1 MHIPKRI
8 LPVFA
13 APCALLLAAVL
24 TPGASAGPVD
34 FTDLHHEV
42 LVRTVFA
49 EDARLEPLNII
60 VRVHDHVATLSGPV
74 PTRELAQRA
83 IAEAKKVPEI
93 REVRD
98 GMLVKNEDRGLSMP
112 FAMKTTKV
120 TPVKSPLTT
129 VVRWEENA
137 TKTLQPPSV
146 WRPAPAEPPLLPSR
160 PDIGV
165 LPSYLNQPP
174 KADAVSRT
182 KAAEPAPAAEFAEPK
197 LLSLAVESIVVRQE
211 RYRGLHWEIKDG
223 KAYLSGE
230 VTTWQ
235 DLRELAKALRQIPG
249 ITEIELRDLRLR

>member
-8 LPVFA
+8 LPHFA
-13 APCALLLAAVL
+13 APCALLLTAVL
-24 TPGASAGPVD
+24 TPAASAGPVD

-83 IAEAKKVPEI
+83 IAEAKKVPAI

-98 GMLVKNEDRGLSMP
+98 GMQVKNEERGLLMP
-112 FAMKTTKV
+112 FSMKMAKV
-120 TPVKSPLTT
+120 TPVKSSMTT

-137 TKTLQPPSV
+137 NKTLQPPSV
-146 WRPAPAEPPLLPSR
+146 WRPAPPELPLPPSR
-160 PDIGV
+160 QDIGV
-165 LPSYLNQPP
+165 LPSYLSQPP
-174 KADAVSRT
+174 KADAVSRS
-182 KAAEPAPAAEFAEPK
+182 KAAEPAPEYAEPK
-197 LLSLAVESIVVRQE
+197 LLSLAVESIVLREE
-211 RYRGLHWEIKDG
+211 RYRRLRWEIKDG
-223 KAYLSGE
+223 KVYIGGE
-230 VTTWQ
+230 VSAWQ

-249 ITEIELRDLRLR
+249 ITEIELRDLQLK